1 MHNLY
6 HSQHQY
12 LFPPSNPTQFQSYN
26 NFNNNNNVNSKN
38 ENDSDSESSQS
49 SYSHSK
55 REALKINNKNTNS
68 DYLLQQPPPDTASV
82 EAAKMNAMRSKRRTR
97 TKFTKH
103 QLDILEATFNK
114 THYPDVTVVDRL
126 SNLLNLATE
135 RISIWFQNRRAR
147 YKKTKKQDPSNL
159 NGEED
164 EDEANNESDS
174 RMSRC
179 SSHTSIS
186 SSMVGGHLPIVNH
199 AISVHQT
206 PHLSNTQPMIL
217 MQQQEQQEQLGNN
230 FSHGI
235 RQYDNNQK
243 DSDKE
248 EEDEQQQQQQLQ
260 QNINQYEVQNSVKSY
275 ESNNEETENND
286 DKNDSSTN
294 NSSNHSNNN
303 NSSSE
308 CQSLM
313 LKDDLE
319 KRLEVETQFSS
330 SGIPKSS
337 STIGFANND
346 HYGENLNPNGLLT
359 PNSTSSSSRSSS
371 TSTATT
377 FMPNYYH
384 QNSNNLLNPINNGT
398 SAINSSFTNFFGQ
411 ANLPYHLPFQPYH
424 MTYGQPQASAATAS
438 YYPAP
443 TTSSSQGCYSTPN
456 LIYPQPPSSI
466 YPTDGITP
474 STSFQNIF
482 QQFQQQAAYMSS
494 CYNNNQLTE

>member
-275 ESNNEETENND
+275 ESNNEETEN
-286 DKNDSSTN
+286 
-294 NSSNHSNNN
+294 
-303 NSSSE
+303 
-308 CQSLM
+308 
-313 LKDDLE
+313 
-319 KRLEVETQFSS
+319 
-330 SGIPKSS
+330 
-337 STIGFANND
+337 
-346 HYGENLNPNGLLT
+346 
-359 PNSTSSSSRSSS
+359 STSSSSRSSS